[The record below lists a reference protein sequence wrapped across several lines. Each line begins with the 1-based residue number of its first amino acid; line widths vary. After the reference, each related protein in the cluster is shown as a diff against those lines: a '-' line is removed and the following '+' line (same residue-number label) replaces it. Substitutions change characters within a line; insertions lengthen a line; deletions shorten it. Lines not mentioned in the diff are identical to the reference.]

1 MIKITG
7 WMLCFLQAALFAAGA
22 VERALRHSFQER
34 LLRWKEKASKEP
46 PPPALD
52 EGNHWGF
59 ELDLKRALGGPSA
72 AADSLQRIAMGTV
85 VRLKFESDP
94 GL

>member
-1 MIKITG
+1 
-7 WMLCFLQAALFAAGA
+7 
-22 VERALRHSFQER
+22 
-34 LLRWKEKASKEP
+34 
-46 PPPALD
+46 LD

-59 ELDLKRALGGPSA
+59 ELDLKRALGGPLA

-85 VRLKFESDP
+85 VRLKFESDS

>member
-1 MIKITG
+1 MIKIAG

-46 PPPALD
+46 PAA
-52 EGNHWGF
+52 G
-59 ELDLKRALGGPSA
+59 LG
-72 AADSLQRIAMGTV
+72 
-85 VRLKFESDP
+85 
-94 GL
+94 

>member
-46 PPPALD
+46 PAA
-52 EGNHWGF
+52 G
-59 ELDLKRALGGPSA
+59 LGGRK
-72 AADSLQRIAMGTV
+72 SL
-85 VRLKFESDP
+85 